1 MEVLNLLAQACF
13 QGNKYERGELNFKL
27 ALEKAQKLGNK
38 GFQAQVLNDLG
49 RLCNTAK
56 KYKTAMTYLK
66 EGKTLAHQGHLK
78 TKEMDISENLSM
90 T

>member
-1 MEVLNLLAQACF
+1 LNLLAQACF

-38 GFQAQVLNDLG
+38 GFQAQVLNNLG
-49 RLCNTAK
+49 RLCNTVK
-56 KYKTAMTYLK
+56 KYQTAMTYLK
-66 EGKTLAHQGHLK
+66 EGKTLAHQGNLK
-78 TKEMDISENLSM
+78 TKEMDISGNLSM

>member
-38 GFQAQVLNDLG
+38 GFQAQVPNNLG
-49 RLCNTAK
+49 RLCNKVK
-56 KYKTAMTYLK
+56 KYQTALTYLN
-66 EGKTLAHQGHLK
+66 EGKTLAHQGNLK
-78 TKEMDISENLSM
+78 TKERDILEIYP
-90 T
+90 